1 MSGQYLRCGA
11 GVLREKRVSG
21 TKVSDAADK
30 IVADALDN
38 CQKTELPVR
47 YALLLATAD
56 WCTGRCT
63 LPRDVRSALEKRL
76 HYKVPLLGGS
86 MAKVFCSSDP
96 GGFIDPGVLLVL
108 FCSEDLWVTVGY
120 LKKPYN
126 SNGEPDVPALR
137 RFAKEFDETTNI
149 RLGWSAERYI
159 FGMFP
164 GFLGSGE
171 GRKLYDSELY
181 FKLLIAFGHQYQIVG
196 ASAADKLRPT
206 TGYQFADDKCLQ
218 SGLAIAMV
226 ESDLATGIGMRQ
238 GYQPHE
244 KKRCTV
250 TKLVGGKDTSYEIET
265 LDGIPAAR
273 HLQELKRDLKLEG
286 ETLLVL
292 GLHSG
297 ADYKIIVPIDPPA
310 EGDGPIRLNRKVAV
324 GDCFYVMVRKPVSGW
339 QNVHQTMQSAL
350 AASHGTI
357 REAGLFLGFGCTGL
371 FTSRSKEGVAGGK
384 LVDWLKSQSSKA
396 LVVGGLCAG
405 EFGSDPLYGSGPM
418 NMSLWVRC
426 WLDRYA
432 SRARPLR
439 LQSALMRAAGR
450 LSACESPGAV
460 MKQAIEEAV
469 RAGAEGGQICLLD
482 EHLKLILGDGFGY
495 ASPRSKRGHDWQAVA
510 KRSFRKAPEIVGGD
524 FPVDLREWS
533 MAVADL
539 TLRFSPA
546 IPHEEDI
553 LTLVS
558 RTRRAVFVL
567 DQRDPRFCC
576 DPKVTPIGGFQTHLD
591 IPLLGSGL
599 RVIGTMQVSFPNGT
613 ILDRESFALWVGY
626 SQKVASTLER
636 EQEKEEREIRGKILE
651 SGNLILREPPDI
663 RPGRRYAWCD
673 RFLGV
678 VAESLGAEA
687 THMRVLKGEGLHLI
701 GSAPDGPLSK
711 LRWLTRPVTRPG
723 EHGACDRATL
733 ERGGFFYDRKA
744 QMPVFESHVTA
755 VLDAEKYGSALCE
768 ELAKINATAILPL
781 FDHNQLIGTWVI
793 DSYRERFF
801 TERWL
806 RIIRAAGDFLGAMFR
821 LKESDYYRA
830 VMLDYRNRLQQDA
843 GLVEPKQSLVNVIQ
857 LLCEITRADWG
868 ALFIWYEGQEEL
880 ILQASYN
887 WLKPMEGTA
896 SYKMGEGWTGRLATS
911 ETPIKF
917 LAHMESSGGLEPA
930 EKYRSSIE
938 PPELISSAR
947 TSRIG
952 LKLTAGDVLVGVVTL
967 GYYPNNTARPDS
979 LDAPTLGVL
988 EEARKELALSV
999 GGVRA
1004 NAARQRQD
1012 ELRSAKGDLASLL
1025 ADVSKPDG
1033 LWQPVLDRLFAAF
1046 PGGRAALYLV
1056 SDGEVTLR
1064 CVAPSAALSYDL
1076 EPFKLADYPALKDLA
1091 EADPKGNSTLLV
1103 KEPDARE
1110 LRHWPN
1116 AEGVRD
1122 LLAAPAFSP
1131 EGRVCGVLEFVNR
1144 VRNDPFAMF
1153 DDMDKRAAWDIAQT
1167 LGAVISLL
1175 DHHRAL
1181 TELMGRFATAMRIA
1195 AAGLFGAHVIHEM
1208 MSPFVEIQRAVD
1220 RLRRLSGEDPEVQ
1233 YCRIE
1238 AQKARALAIIDAV
1251 RMRGIPGARVEEV
1264 RATVRDA
1271 VRVIRPSIPASGL
1284 SLEVRNECTER
1295 VRVDHMS
1302 VVSAL
1307 VNLLNNALDALNGKG
1322 KLTIESAREPETGK
1336 VVIRVY
1342 NSGVVLPPEEIAR
1355 FSRSG
1360 YSSKGGQHFGLG
1372 VALARQ
1378 SIEAADGTLEFSSP
1392 PQGGVEAVITLPICT
1407 EVPHGDAEHTAG

>member
-1 MSGQYLRCGA
+1 MS
-11 GVLREKRVSG
+11 
-21 TKVSDAADK
+21 
-30 IVADALDN
+30 
-38 CQKTELPVR
+38 
-47 YALLLATAD
+47 
-56 WCTGRCT
+56 
-63 LPRDVRSALEKRL
+63 
-76 HYKVPLLGGS
+76 
-86 MAKVFCSSDP
+86 
-96 GGFIDPGVLLVL
+96 
-108 FCSEDLWVTVGY
+108 
-120 LKKPYN
+120 
-126 SNGEPDVPALR
+126 
-137 RFAKEFDETTNI
+137 
-149 RLGWSAERYI
+149 
-159 FGMFP
+159 
-164 GFLGSGE
+164 
-171 GRKLYDSELY
+171 
-181 FKLLIAFGHQYQIVG
+181 
-196 ASAADKLRPT
+196 
-206 TGYQFADDKCLQ
+206 
-218 SGLAIAMV
+218 
-226 ESDLATGIGMRQ
+226 
-238 GYQPHE
+238 
-244 KKRCTV
+244 
-250 TKLVGGKDTSYEIET
+250 
-265 LDGIPAAR
+265 
-273 HLQELKRDLKLEG
+273 
-286 ETLLVL
+286 
-292 GLHSG
+292 
-297 ADYKIIVPIDPPA
+297 
-310 EGDGPIRLNRKVAV
+310 
-324 GDCFYVMVRKPVSGW
+324 
-339 QNVHQTMQSAL
+339 
-350 AASHGTI
+350 
-357 REAGLFLGFGCTGL
+357 
-371 FTSRSKEGVAGGK
+371 
-384 LVDWLKSQSSKA
+384 
-396 LVVGGLCAG
+396 
-405 EFGSDPLYGSGPM
+405 
-418 NMSLWVRC
+418 MSLWVQC

-432 SRARPLR
+432 SRARTLR

-460 MKQAIEEAV
+460 MEEAIKEAI

-482 EHLKLILGDGFGY
+482 QHLKLILGEGFGY

-510 KRSFRKAPEIVGGD
+510 KMSFRRAPEIVGGD

-533 MAVADL
+533 MAVADPPIK
-539 TLRFSPA
+539 FSAA

-576 DPKVTPIGGFQTHLD
+576 DPRLSPIGGFQTHLD

-626 SQKVASTLER
+626 SQKVASTLEL
-636 EQEKEEREIRGKILE
+636 EQEREEREIREKILE
-651 SGNLILREPPDI
+651 SGNLILREPPDV
-663 RPGRRYAWCD
+663 RQGRRYAWCD
-673 RFLGV
+673 RFLGA
-678 VAESLGAEA
+678 VAETLGADA
-687 THMRVLKGEGLHLI
+687 TYMRVLRGEELHLI
-701 GSAPDGPLSK
+701 GSAPDGPLSR

-733 ERGGFFYDRKA
+733 EKGGVFYDRKE
-744 QMPVFESHVTA
+744 QMPVFDSRVTA
-755 VLDAEKYGSALCE
+755 IQDAEKYGSALCE
-768 ELAKINATAILPL
+768 ELAKINSTAILPL

-793 DSYRERFF
+793 DSYRELFF

-806 RIIRAAGDFLGAMFR
+806 RIIRTAGDFLGTMFR

-830 VMLDYRNRLQQDA
+830 VMLDYRNRLQQDT
-843 GLVEPKQSLVNVIQ
+843 GLVEPKQWLVHVIQ

-868 ALFIWYEGQEEL
+868 ALFIWYEGQGEL

-887 WLKPMEGTA
+887 WLKPMEGIA
-896 SYKMGEGWTGRLATS
+896 SYKSGEGWIGRLATS

-917 LAHMESSGGLEPA
+917 LEHTESSGGLGPA
-930 EKYRSSIE
+930 EKFRSSIE
-938 PPELISSAR
+938 PPELMASAR

-952 LKLTAGDVLVGVVTL
+952 LKLTSGDVLVGVVTL
-967 GYYPNNTARPDS
+967 GYYPNHSTRLDS
-979 LDAPTLGVL
+979 LDGPTQEML

-999 GGVRA
+999 AGVRA

-1012 ELRSAKGDLASLL
+1012 EFRSARGDLASLL

-1033 LWQPVLDRLFAAF
+1033 VWQPVLDRLAQAL

-1064 CVAPSAALSYDL
+1064 CVAPSSALDGAP
-1076 EPFKLADYPALKDLA
+1076 EPFKLADYPALKDLT
-1091 EADPKGNSTLLV
+1091 ETDPKGNSTLLV

-1144 VRNDPFAMF
+1144 VRTDPFAMF
-1153 DDMDKRAAWDIAQT
+1153 DDLDRRAVWDIAQT

-1175 DHHRAL
+1175 DHRRAFG
-1181 TELMGRFATAMRIA
+1181 ELLGRFETAMRIGA
-1195 AAGLFGAHVIHEM
+1195 TGLFGANVIHDM

-1220 RLRRLSGEDPEVQ
+1220 RLRRLSGEDPETQ
-1233 YCRIE
+1233 YRWIE
-1238 AQKARALAIIDAV
+1238 AQKVRAMGIIDAV

-1322 KLTIESAREPETGK
+1322 KLTIESARAPGTGK
-1336 VVIRVY
+1336 VFIRVY
-1342 NSGVVLPPEEIAR
+1342 NSGGVLTPEEIAR

-1360 YSSKGGQHFGLG
+1360 YTTKGGQHFGLG

-1378 SIEAADGTLEFSSP
+1378 SIEAADGTLGFFSP
-1392 PQGGVEAVITLPICT
+1392 PQGGVEAVITLPVYT
-1407 EVPHGDAEHTAG
+1407 EVAHGDAEHTAG